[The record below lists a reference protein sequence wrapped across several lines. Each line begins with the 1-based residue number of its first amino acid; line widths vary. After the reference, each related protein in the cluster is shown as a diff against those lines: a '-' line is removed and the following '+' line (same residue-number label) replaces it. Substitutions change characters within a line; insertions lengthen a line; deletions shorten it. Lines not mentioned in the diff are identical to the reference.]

1 MDPMDDD
8 GSHFRFFNPESL
20 GPELDRSL
28 CGLKKERIVSRIW
41 DKDWTVWKTE
51 DKEITNRLGWLSSPR
66 SAEDEVPALEAFAAS
81 LRGEG
86 LTRAVVLGMGGSSL
100 APEVFARLFGTGD
113 GALELEVLDT
123 TEPGTVAAAAARLDI
138 DKTLFLVSSKSGTT
152 AELVALFSYFYDR
165 ARRELGDA
173 RAGGRF
179 VVVTDPGTPLEAL
192 AGSLRFRGAFPGRSD
207 IGGRFSALSVFGLL
221 PAALKG
227 IDLRR
232 LLRSSRAVADTCRIE
247 TPDGNPGAR
256 LGAILGTAA
265 TKGRDKLTF
274 FVPPRLKPLAGWIE
288 QLIAESTGKEGRGI
302 VPVIED
308 GPGPPEGYGKDR
320 LFVELGLAGEPWP
333 DGGVQALIEAGAP
346 LIRLTLDDPYSLAGH
361 FFLWEFA
368 TAVAAHILEIN
379 PFDQPDVE
387 STKRKTREIL
397 AGVGRA
403 GEAAP
408 AGRSH
413 FAEGLRI
420 AGPGRSRD
428 EPSRRKWTPGQSPG
442 PRAPSKRA
450 GEALAR
456 FLGGSREGDYIAV
469 LAFLPP
475 AEAVEK
481 LLAVLANGLR
491 LKHRL
496 PVTLGFG
503 PRYLHST
510 GQLHKGDGNKGLFLM
525 LTEADT
531 PEVPIPAVPGISR
544 PAATFAELFSAQ
556 GRGDGMALADKGRRV
571 LRVEI
576 EGPVEAGLRELTSL
590 LG

>member
-8 GSHFRFFNPESL
+8 GSYFRFFNPERL
-20 GPELDRSL
+20 APELDR
-28 CGLKKERIVSRIW
+28 GLRGLERDKLIRRIW
-41 DKDWTVWKTE
+41 DRDATVWKPE
-51 DKEITNRLGWLSSPR
+51 AREISNRLGWLSSPR

-81 LRGEG
+81 LRCEG

-100 APEVFARLFGTGD
+100 APEVFARLFRTGN

-152 AELVALFSYFYDR
+152 AELISLFSYFYDR
-165 ARRELGDA
+165 AHRELGDA

-179 VVVTDPGTPLEAL
+179 VAVTDPGTPLEAL
-192 AGSLRFRGAFPGRSD
+192 AKSLRFRGTFPGRPD

-232 LLRSSRAVADTCRIE
+232 LLRSSRTVADACRVE
-247 TPDGNPGAR
+247 TPDENPGAR

-265 TKGRDKLTF
+265 GRGLDKLTF
-274 FVPPRLKPLAGWIE
+274 IIPPRLRPLAGWLE
-288 QLIAESTGKEGRGI
+288 QLIAESTGKEGQGI

-308 GPGPPEGYGKDR
+308 VPGSPASYGKDR
-320 LFVELGLAGEPWP
+320 LFVELTLAGEA
-333 DGGVQALIEAGAP
+333 GGGEGVGALIDAGAP
-346 LIRLTLDDPYSLAGH
+346 LVRLALEDPYSLGGH

-368 TAVAAHILEIN
+368 TAVAAHFLKIN

-387 STKRKTREIL
+387 STKKKTREIL
-397 AGVGRA
+397 AGRRRPGTAVPGGPA
-403 GEAAP
+403 IAAD
-408 AGRSH
+408 
-413 FAEGLRI
+413 GLRI
-420 AGPGRSRD
+420 FAPGRSK
-428 EPSRRKWTPGQSPG
+428 S
-442 PRAPSKRA
+442 A
-450 GEALAR
+450 GEALAQ
-456 FLGGSREGDYIAV
+456 FLGGSREGDYIAI

-475 AEAVEK
+475 AEGIEK
-481 LLAVLANGLR
+481 RLAGLAESLR
-491 LKHRL
+491 LKRNL
-496 PVTLGFG
+496 PVTVGFG

-525 LTEADT
+525 LAEADM
-531 PEVPIPAVPGISR
+531 PEVPIPAVPGIER
-544 PAATFAELFSAQ
+544 PAAAFADLFAAQ
-556 GRGDGMALADKGRRV
+556 GWGDVMALADNGRRV

-576 EGPVEAGLRELTSL
+576 ESPIEAGIRKLSSL

>member
-1 MDPMDDD
+1 MDPMDED
-8 GSHFRFFNPESL
+8 SRHFRFFNPERL
-20 GPELDRSL
+20 APELEPVL
-28 CGLKKERIVSRIW
+28 CGLEDEKIIRRIW
-41 DKDWTVWKTE
+41 ARDWTVWKTE
-51 DKEITNRLGWLSSPR
+51 DREISNRLGWLASPR
-66 SAEDEVPALEAFAAS
+66 SAEGEVPALEAFAAS

-100 APEVFARLFGTGD
+100 APEVFARLFATGD

-123 TEPGTVAAAAARLDI
+123 TEPGTVASAAGRLDI

-152 AELVALFSYFYDR
+152 AELIALFSYFYDR
-165 ARRELGDA
+165 ARRELGED

-179 VVVTDPGTPLEAL
+179 VAVTDPGTPLEAL
-192 AGSLRFRGAFPGRSD
+192 AGSLRFRGTFPGRPD

-232 LLRSSRAVADTCRIE
+232 LLRSSRAVADACRVE

-265 TKGRDKLTF
+265 AKGLDKLTF
-274 FVPPRLKPLAGWIE
+274 FVPPRLRPLAGWFE
-288 QLIAESTGKEGRGI
+288 QLIAESTGKDGQGI

-308 GPGPPEGYGKDR
+308 VPGSPQSYGKDR
-320 LFVELGLAGEPWP
+320 LFVELGLAGEPGP
-333 DGGVQALIEAGAP
+333 GGGVRALIEAGAP
-346 LIRLTLDDPYSLAGH
+346 LVRLTLDDPYSLAGH

-368 TAVAAHILEIN
+368 TAVAAHILKID

-387 STKRKTREIL
+387 STKKKTREIL
-397 AGVGRA
+397 AGAGRA

-408 AGRSH
+408 EGRALI
-413 FAEGLRI
+413 AEGLRI
-420 AGPGRSRD
+420 IGS
-428 EPSRRKWTPGQSPG
+428 G
-442 PRAPSKRA
+442 PREGPA
-450 GEALAR
+450 EALAR
-456 FLGGSREGDYIAV
+456 FSGAFREGDYVAV

-475 AEAVEK
+475 REGVEA
-481 LLAVLANGLR
+481 LLAVLTSLIR
-491 LKHRL
+491 RKHRL

-525 LTEADT
+525 LTEADM
-531 PEVPIPAVPGISR
+531 PEVPIPVIPGISR
-544 PAATFAELFSAQ
+544 PAATFADLFAAQ
-556 GRGDGMALADKGRRV
+556 GRGDGLALAEKGRRV

>member
-8 GSHFRFFNPESL
+8 GSYFRFFNPERL
-20 GPELDRSL
+20 APELDR
-28 CGLKKERIVSRIW
+28 GLRGLERDKLIRRIW
-41 DKDWTVWKTE
+41 DRDATVWKPE
-51 DKEITNRLGWLSSPR
+51 AREISNRLGWLSSPR

-81 LRGEG
+81 LRCEG
-86 LTRAVVLGMGGSSL
+86 PTRAVVLGMGGSSL
-100 APEVFARLFGTGD
+100 APEVFARLFRTGD
-113 GALELEVLDT
+113 DALELEVLDT

-152 AELVALFSYFYDR
+152 AELISLFSYFYDR

-179 VVVTDPGTPLEAL
+179 IAVTDPGTPLEAL
-192 AGSLRFRGAFPGRSD
+192 AKSLRFRGTFPGRPD

-232 LLRSSRAVADTCRIE
+232 LLRSSRAVADACRVE
-247 TPDGNPGAR
+247 TPDENPGAR

-265 TKGRDKLTF
+265 ALGIDKLTF
-274 FVPPRLKPLAGWIE
+274 IIPPRLRPLAGWLE

-308 GPGPPEGYGKDR
+308 VPGSPETYGKDR
-320 LFVELGLAGEPWP
+320 LFVELTLAGET
-333 DGGVQALIEAGAP
+333 GGGEGVGALIDAGAP
-346 LIRLTLDDPYSLAGH
+346 LVRLALEDPYSLGGH

-368 TAVAAHILEIN
+368 TAVAAHFLKIN

-387 STKRKTREIL
+387 STKKKTREIL
-397 AGVGRA
+397 AGRRRPGTAVPGGPA
-403 GEAAP
+403 IAAD
-408 AGRSH
+408 
-413 FAEGLRI
+413 GLRI
-420 AGPGRSRD
+420 FAPGRSK
-428 EPSRRKWTPGQSPG
+428 S
-442 PRAPSKRA
+442 A
-450 GEALAR
+450 GEALAQ
-456 FLGGSREGDYIAV
+456 FLGGSREGDYIAI

-475 AEAVEK
+475 AEGIEK
-481 LLAVLANGLR
+481 RLAGLAESLR
-491 LKHRL
+491 LKRNL
-496 PVTLGFG
+496 PVTVGFG

-525 LTEADT
+525 LAEADM
-531 PEVPIPAVPGISR
+531 PEVPIPAVPGIER
-544 PAATFAELFSAQ
+544 LAAAFADLFAAQ
-556 GRGDGMALADKGRRV
+556 GWGDVMALADKGRRV

-576 EGPVEAGLRELTSL
+576 ESPIEAGIRKLSSL